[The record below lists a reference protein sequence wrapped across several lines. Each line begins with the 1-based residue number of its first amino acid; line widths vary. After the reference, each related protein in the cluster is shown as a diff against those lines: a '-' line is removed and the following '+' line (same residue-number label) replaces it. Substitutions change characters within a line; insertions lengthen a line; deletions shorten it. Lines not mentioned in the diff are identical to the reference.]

1 MIGLFVRPGLYPPH
15 ASTSRLAAVVTA
27 RHYAQID
34 VFTTR
39 AGYGNPVA
47 VVFDADDLDTPAMQ
61 RFAAWTNLSETT
73 FVLAP
78 TSALADF
85 RLRIF
90 TPRQELPFAG
100 HPTVGTTYAVL
111 DARADLAGRH
121 ALTLE
126 CAAGLLPVRIEGA
139 GAERRIFV
147 QAPRARLDPPLPA
160 LVEEFTAALGAAPKA
175 DPAPRLIDVGARW
188 LIGEFADAATV
199 RALQPDFAC
208 VAALTTLR
216 GDAVGIAV
224 FGREHGG
231 DAALA
236 VRAFCPADGIA
247 EDPVTGSA
255 NAAIAALLHST
266 GALANIGYR
275 YRASQGREMG
285 RDGQVDIAV
294 DKESGSIE
302 IGGRCISCIVG
313 HLHFGESSREPHP

>member
-1 MIGLFVRPGLYPPH
+1 MRRF
-15 ASTSRLAAVVTA
+15 
-27 RHYAQID
+27 AQID
-34 VFTTR
+34 VFTSR

-47 VVFDADDLDTPAMQ
+47 VVFDADDLDTSAMQ

-78 TSALADF
+78 TSSQADF

-111 DARADLAGRH
+111 DARVDLAGRA

-126 CAAGLLPVRIEGA
+126 CGAGLLPVRIEGDGA
-139 GAERRIFV
+139 GRRIFV
-147 QAPRARLDPPLPA
+147 QAPRARLDPPTPG
-160 LVEEFTAALGAAPKA
+160 LVEAFAVALGATPNA

-188 LIGEFADAATV
+188 LIGEFADAAMV
-199 RALQPDFAC
+199 RALQPDFAR
-208 VAALTTLR
+208 VAALTTR
-216 GDAVGIAV
+216 GGDAVGIAV

-231 DAALA
+231 DAAIA

-266 GALANIGYR
+266 GALGTIGYR
-275 YRASQGREMG
+275 YRASQGREVG
-285 RDGQVDIAV
+285 RDGRVDIAV
-294 DKESGSIE
+294 DQASGSIE
-302 IGGRCISCIVG
+302 IGGHCVSCIVG
-313 HLHFGESSREPHP
+313 QLHFDEPSTEPHA

>member
-1 MIGLFVRPGLYPPH
+1 MRRF
-15 ASTSRLAAVVTA
+15 
-27 RHYAQID
+27 AQID
-34 VFTTR
+34 VFTSR
-39 AGYGNPVA
+39 PGYGNPVA
-47 VVFDADDLDTPAMQ
+47 VVFDADDLDTATMQ

-78 TSALADF
+78 TSPQADF

-111 DARADLAGRH
+111 DARAELAART

-126 CAAGLLPVRIEGA
+126 CAAGLLPARIEGDGA
-139 GAERRIFV
+139 GRRIFV
-147 QAPRARLDPPLPA
+147 QSPRARLDPPRPG
-160 LVEEFTAALGAAPKA
+160 LVDEFAEALGATPNA
-175 DPAPRLIDVGARW
+175 DPAPCLIDVGARW
-188 LIGEFADAATV
+188 LIGEFADAAMV
-199 RALQPDFAC
+199 RALQPDFAR
-208 VAALTTLR
+208 VAALTTR
-216 GDAVGIAV
+216 GGNAVGIAV

-231 DAALA
+231 DAAIA

-266 GALANIGYR
+266 GALQTIGYR

-285 RDGQVDIAV
+285 RDGQVDIVV
-294 DKESGSIE
+294 DKESGTIE
-302 IGGRCISCIVG
+302 IGGRCVSCIVG
-313 HLHFGESSREPHP
+313 HLHFGEPSGELHT